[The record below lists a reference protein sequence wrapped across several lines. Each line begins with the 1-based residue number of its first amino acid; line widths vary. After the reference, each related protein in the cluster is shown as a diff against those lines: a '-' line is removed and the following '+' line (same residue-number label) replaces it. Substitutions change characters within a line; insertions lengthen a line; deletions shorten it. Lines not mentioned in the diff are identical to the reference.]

1 LLAVESKILDACFW
15 NAGGSPISYWISID
29 LLILLRRDCS
39 NMKKQTILM
48 SAFIVVLVSGA
59 LLLLPPFDGA
69 PIRFESAEPDSTGK
83 IVEIHLTN
91 FHDSLVDI
99 FFVEND
105 SLVYDL
111 SIELFE
117 EFPSESLFNIDQR
130 ELSDKYLLSLNKFDE
145 NGSMW
150 TAGSSRLKSVT
161 LVLSSSREYS
171 LNIYSEGILNTT
183 VEYTN
188 GANLGGGSEF
198 VYIAKGGL
206 NFTLDEQVTIEDG
219 MFQVIIST
227 NELELSLDL
236 PNHVAGQVV
245 FSSLGF
251 IQLIEWDGWLV
262 DEEHSNVLETSP
274 MRTNPSVFVS
284 ATTELSTVRLKS

>member
-1 LLAVESKILDACFW
+1 
-15 NAGGSPISYWISID
+15 
-29 LLILLRRDCS
+29 
-39 NMKKQTILM
+39 MKKQTIIM
-48 SAFIVVLVSGA
+48 GAFIVVLVSGA
-59 LLLLPPFDGA
+59 LILLPPLDVASIHFV
-69 PIRFESAEPDSTGK
+69 SAEPDPTGK
-83 IVEIHLTN
+83 IVDIHLTN
-91 FHDSLVDI
+91 FHGSFVDV

-117 EFPSESLFNIDQR
+117 EFPSEPVFNIDQR

-145 NGSMW
+145 NGSIW

-161 LVLSSSREYS
+161 LVLSASREYS

-188 GANLGGGSEF
+188 GANIGGESEF

-206 NFTLDEQVTIEDG
+206 NFTLDEHVAIEDG

-227 NELELSLDL
+227 NELELLLDL
-236 PNHVAGQVV
+236 PDHVAGQVV

-251 IQLIEWDGWLV
+251 IQLIEWEG
-262 DEEHSNVLETSP
+262 
-274 MRTNPSVFVS
+274 
-284 ATTELSTVRLKS
+284 